1 VTAVVWKPHVT
12 VAAVGERE
20 GRFLMVEESV
30 NGHLVLNQPAGHL
43 DDGESLQ
50 SAVIREAHEETAWE
64 FEAQS
69 LLGLYLWKS
78 PGDGDSFLRA
88 AFAGRWRRA
97 LAARPPDPGIQ
108 RVLWLTREEIAAAG
122 AGLRSP
128 LVLRC
133 VDDYLGGRRYPL
145 DLLQQITG

>member
-1 VTAVVWKPHVT
+1 MTAMVWKPHVT

-30 NGHLVLNQPAGHL
+30 DGRLVLNQPAGHL
-43 DDGESLQ
+43 EDGETLLA
-50 SAVIREAHEETAWE
+50 AVIREAREETAWE

-78 PGDGDSFLRA
+78 GDGNSFLRA
-88 AFAGRWRRA
+88 AFAGHWRRA
-97 LAARPPDPGIQ
+97 LAARPQDPGIQ
-108 RVLWLTREEIAAAG
+108 RVLWLTREEIAATG
-122 AGLRSP
+122 DRLRSP

-133 VDDYLGGRRYPL
+133 VDDYLGGRRFPL
-145 DLLQQITG
+145 ELLQQLAG